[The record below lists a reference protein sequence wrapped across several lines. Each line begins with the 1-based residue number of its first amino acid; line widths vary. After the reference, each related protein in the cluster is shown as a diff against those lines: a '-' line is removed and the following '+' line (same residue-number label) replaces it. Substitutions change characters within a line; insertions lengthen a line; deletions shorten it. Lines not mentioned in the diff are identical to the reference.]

1 MTTDSILS
9 RSRVRG
15 FVLRKLASMR
25 PDLTRV
31 SGAVIDQYEAYL
43 RAIIV
48 EDIKRHPSRGKTF
61 TESFT
66 MECQTAKSD
75 GNVR

>member
-1 MTTDSILS
+1 MDSILS
-9 RSRVRG
+9 RSRVRS
-15 FVLRKLASMR
+15 FVLRKLSSLR

-31 SGAVIDQYEAYL
+31 SGSVLDQYEAWL

-66 MECQTAKSD
+66 MEYQQAKSN
-75 GNVR
+75 GNE